1 MDANPGEAAAPTA
14 KYYDPLSIVMQGHP
28 TKSKR
33 ILFLLPDGSGSGMAY
48 VMLPEVH
55 QNLCI
60 ICMNSPFL
68 EAPASTEFTV
78 EGIAA
83 IWAEEIRRQQP
94 EGPYLLGGWSAGG
107 YYSFEVAKI
116 FIRDGQKVDKLLLVD
131 SPCRLVYE
139 PLPFEVV
146 QFLST
151 KNMMGGYGP
160 RKPPE
165 WMIRH
170 FEISLKAVSAY
181 QPIPLE
187 TPDPLEVSII
197 WARDP
202 VLRESECA
210 ATGLD
215 FNVKVTRMLLRRP
228 ENDYPQGWDK
238 LLPGSQMFIQKAPGN
253 HFTMVF
259 PPHVRRRF
267 TQEWLH
273 DNRAKLTDII
283 V

>member
-1 MDANPGEAAAPTA
+1 
-14 KYYDPLSIVMQGHP
+14 MQGHP
-28 TKSKR
+28 AKSKR
-33 ILFLLPDGSGSGMAY
+33 TLFLLPDGSGSGMAY
-48 VMLPEVH
+48 VMLPEIH
-55 QNLCI
+55 PDLCVV
-60 ICMNSPFL
+60 CMNSPFL
-68 EAPASTEFTV
+68 EAPAGTAFTV
-78 EGIAA
+78 ESIAA
-83 IWAEEIRRQQP
+83 IWVEEIRRQQL

-116 FIRDGQKVDKLLLVD
+116 LLRDGQKVEKLLLID

-151 KNMMGGYGP
+151 QNMMGGYGP

-170 FEISLKAVSAY
+170 FDMTLKAVSAY
-181 QPIPLE
+181 HPTPME
-187 TPDPLEVSII
+187 TQYTPAISII
-197 WARDP
+197 WASDP
-202 VLRESECA
+202 VLEESQCA

-228 ENDYPQGWDK
+228 ESDGPQGWDT
-238 LLPGSQMFIQKAPGN
+238 LFPGSRLSIEKSPGN

-259 PPHVRRRF
+259 PPHCDALGAILRDSLRDYISF
-267 TQEWLH
+267 
-273 DNRAKLTDII
+273 
-283 V
+283 